1 MTPSAAQR
9 FSLYYALLFG
19 SIGAV
24 APFAALWM
32 DHAGI
37 QASMIGAIVAAPSVA
52 MLLTTLALGRW
63 ADGLT
68 DRRQAIIAGNWII
81 LLVHGILF
89 LTVDARVVLMV
100 WLVAGIAMYA
110 KVPITDASALSM
122 TRKLGTD
129 YARIRMFGSIGYV
142 LMLTL
147 AGYLYERLGIGIFV
161 TGMLLANTLRLL
173 AAYQLPHL
181 PRALSISLSSSE
193 SLSESSSESSS
204 KSSSISSSIPSSML
218 KKTSLAEPV
227 GSPLYQPGI
236 LLTLLGSAMI
246 NASHAMVNTYGI
258 LLWTQQGLSESLA
271 SQAVGLGVVVEVALM
286 WWFKSLTR
294 NVSARACLLV
304 AATCGLLRWS
314 LLASEPSLALIF
326 AAQALHGITFGAMF
340 LASASFISRRVPDE
354 SAARGQSLLAI
365 MTTACMAIA
374 TFGSGQLFDA
384 WGGSLYW
391 VMALMC
397 CLAMLCIGFSYRFR
411 FGD

>member
-81 LLVHGILF
+81 LLVHGVLF
-89 LTVDARVVLMV
+89 LTVDARVVLLV

-181 PRALSISLSSSE
+181 PRVSST
-193 SLSESSSESSS
+193 SSSSS

-271 SQAVGLGVVVEVALM
+271 SQAVGLGVVVEVALI

-294 NVSARACLLV
+294 NISARACLLV